1 MADPITEIE
10 ILFKQ
15 CKTEQRPLALA
26 NLRIELTYQLGRLGK
41 MLPDAEARISQVKHE
56 ELTRYLELR
65 ADKKTIE
72 DAKNTAKWESMPSQI
87 NAERQYTLFR
97 QYLANGSE
105 MLNAISSK
113 LRVMELE
120 AKNQV

>member
-1 MADPITEIE
+1 MQDPITEIE
-10 ILFKQ
+10 TLFKR
-15 CKTEQRPLALA
+15 CKTEQSPLALA

-41 MLPDAEARISQVKHE
+41 MLPDAEALMSQVKHE

-72 DAKNTAKWESMPSQI
+72 DAKNTAKWESMPSLI
-87 NAERQYTLFR
+87 KAEREYTLFR

-113 LRVMELE
+113 LRVLEME